1 MMDRTET
8 TAALSR
14 LVESRIERSCR
25 LWAPEV
31 TLTGDGRADY
41 MGFQPYDELDDAV
54 SIERGKLVVYEVKSC
69 RADFESGHGLN
80 FVGDENWL
88 VCPREL
94 CGELRNAHLLPPT
107 AGVLC
112 PDASWRRL
120 LETIHQPSSA
130 YGYRRRMPAAE
141 AIWRIVKE
149 SYGAHYAKE
158 VQSKMAGDGMRDG
171 CKYCNGERHIQLK
184 GGGRYGR
191 VEISRYSGEIDV
203 HDSISYKT
211 FSFKAKRCPMCGR
224 PLGGS

>member
-1 MMDRTET
+1 MERTET

-14 LVESRIERSCR
+14 LVEQHIRRRCR

-31 TLTGDGRADY
+31 TLGSGGRVDY
-41 MGFQPYDELDDAV
+41 MGFQPHGECPDAA
-54 SIERGKLVVYEVKSC
+54 SIERGTLVCYEIKSC

-80 FVGDENWL
+80 MVGDENWL

-94 CGELRNAHLLPPT
+94 CAELRSAHLLPPT

-120 LETIHQPSSA
+120 LETIHQPPSA
-130 YGYRRRMPAAE
+130 YKYRRRMSAAE
-141 AIWRIVKE
+141 AIWRIAKE
-149 SYGAHYAKE
+149 SYGANYSKE
-158 VQSKMAGDGMRDG
+158 VQSRMSEDGMKNG
-171 CKYCNGERHIQLK
+171 CKYCRGEKHIQLK
-184 GGGRYGR
+184 GGGKYGR

-203 HDSISYKT
+203 QDSITFKT
-211 FSFKAKRCPMCGR
+211 LTFKAKRCPMCGR